1 MTSYASLATFR
12 FGEFEPLLQHLLV
25 FQLIELNLCANQS
38 RQFFTKSPLG
48 EKPCWLK
55 RAVID
60 HNATPSSWRRVDGV
74 EVMILAA
81 P

>member
-1 MTSYASLATFR
+1 VEAHVARDIALAA
-12 FGEFEPLLQHLLV
+12 FGLAKLKPLLQDLLV

-38 RQFFTKSPLG
+38 REFFTKSPLG

-55 RAVID
+55 RAVMD

-74 EVMILAA
+74 EIMI
-81 P
+81 